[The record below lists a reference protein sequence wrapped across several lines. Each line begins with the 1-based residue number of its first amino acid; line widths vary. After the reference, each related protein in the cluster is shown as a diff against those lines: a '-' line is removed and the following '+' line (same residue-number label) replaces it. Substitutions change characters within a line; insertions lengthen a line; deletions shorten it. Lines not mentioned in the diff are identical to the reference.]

1 MTVQQWRLLQTSFQF
16 GFTAVERR
24 CVHRWRHRRGH
35 PPRPHQHIYN
45 TSTNK
50 TISKISH
57 IVLTLS
63 VNDLNARLLLDSDLT
78 LLQIT
83 LFRDRIVLNNIIIL
97 CYLLTK
103 SVYFL
108 GDGTHYVFDM
118 LGNTQSL
125 VTLFFFFFSLIKTMA
140 NKKGKR
146 KARLGYYF
154 RTGCFE

>member
-1 MTVQQWRLLQTSFQF
+1 MN
-16 GFTAVERR
+16 
-24 CVHRWRHRRGH
+24 GH
-35 PPRPHQHIYN
+35 WLVFN
-45 TSTNK
+45 A
-50 TISKISH
+50 
-57 IVLTLS
+57 L

-118 LGNTQSL
+118 LGNSH
-125 VTLFFFFFSLIKTMA
+125 LFVKWLLKSRQL
-140 NKKGKR
+140 
-146 KARLGYYF
+146 
-154 RTGCFE
+154 EH